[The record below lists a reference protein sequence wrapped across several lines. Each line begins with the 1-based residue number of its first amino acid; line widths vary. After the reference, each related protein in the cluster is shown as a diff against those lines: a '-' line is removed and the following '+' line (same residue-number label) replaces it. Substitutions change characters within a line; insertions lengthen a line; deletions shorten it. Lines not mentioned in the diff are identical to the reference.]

1 MLVDG
6 DSEVVF
12 QTLLNGPV
20 HLLEEVRIDGIGSL
34 FGAVLHPS
42 RRDTYA
48 LESGFGNAL
57 EISFGH
63 GGIVTIYGVGIHI
76 SIHVEP
82 STQTL
87 VPFEGNSRLC
97 RSLYLGVEHGDYLG
111 GIPIKIQHQISMCRI
126 GIFILLRTGSILFRT
141 EHDTNLQMV
150 CAIEEGDTAILHTHL
165 KVEMIAIGL
174 GGNYIAHGH
183 VGSGVGLAADGDG
196 AVFVEVDYAATT
208 VLRGIPSAGKRWFL
222 GFAGGAANQQ
232 RYREE

>member
-1 MLVDG
+1 MLGNLCPERLNSVEVLFPCEVRVVFAHIDGRVVVLVDG

-63 GGIVTIYGVGIHI
+63 GA
-76 SIHVEP
+76 SLP
-82 STQTL
+82 STGLASTYPFMLSLYQTL

-165 KVEMIAIGL
+165 KVE
-174 GGNYIAHGH
+174 
-183 VGSGVGLAADGDG
+183 
-196 AVFVEVDYAATT
+196 
-208 VLRGIPSAGKRWFL
+208 
-222 GFAGGAANQQ
+222 
-232 RYREE
+232 